1 MRFKNEVIVGIVV
14 VLSII
19 VLVAGAYWLSGKPF
33 GQEEREI
40 TAVFSQVGQLRPGN
54 PVVYR
59 GVSIGRISSI
69 ELVPE
74 GNGVLVGMQIAPDVQ
89 LPPDMAVV
97 LSPQSLFGDWMAS
110 LVSERSS
117 PELDFARIPTRPD
130 VLPGAALP
138 DISELTAVAA
148 RIASDVETF
157 SDRFQLAFTEE
168 TAIKVRQTVENV
180 QEISAQLTG
189 FVEQQTATFNELA
202 GTAVAA
208 SENIRTAT
216 ATVERVASQVETTIS
231 EGEVQQILT
240 NVSQASETLRQ
251 MSLQFQEAT
260 GGIPR
265 VVARADTTLA
275 AVGQLSQD
283 LGAILGELE
292 PTIAEVG
299 PTLAEARVALATLQ
313 RAGERLENGEG
324 TLGRLLEDPAL
335 YEEIQASI
343 GSLRRLMA
351 DIQADPARYLRNVKI
366 GVF

>member
-33 GQEEREI
+33 GREEREI

-54 PVVYR
+54 PVMYR
-59 GVSIGRISSI
+59 GVSVGRISSI

-74 GNGVLVGMQIAPDVQ
+74 GNGVLVGMQIGPDVQ
-89 LPPDMAVV
+89 LPPDVAVV

-110 LVSERSS
+110 LVSERTST
-117 PELDFARIPTRPD
+117 ELDFARIAARPD
-130 VLPGAALP
+130 ILPGAALP

-148 RIASDVETF
+148 RIAGDVETF

-168 TAIKVRQTVENV
+168 TAIKLRQTVENV

-189 FVEQQTATFNELA
+189 FVEQQTATFNQLA

-216 ATVERVASQVETTIS
+216 ATVDRVARQVETTLS
-231 EGEVQQILT
+231 EGEVQQILQ

-260 GGIPR
+260 GGIP
-265 VVARADTTLA
+265 VLVARADTTLTA
-275 AVGQLSQD
+275 IGRLSD
-283 LGAILGELE
+283 EVRVVIGSLE
-292 PTIAEVG
+292 PTVAEVG
-299 PTLAEARVALATLQ
+299 PAVAEARVAMATLQ
-313 RAGERLENGEG
+313 RAAERLENGDG
-324 TLGRLLEDPAL
+324 TLGRLMEDPAL
-335 YEEIQASI
+335 YEEMQASI
-343 GSLRRLMA
+343 ASLRRLMA
-351 DIQADPARYLRNVKI
+351 DVQANPSRYLRNVRV